1 MFAVKNKVFP
11 LEIHPPV
18 LQIVE
23 GKTSDFQR
31 EDRAVKPLHISQHQV
46 TVQHQIKDQKGMTI
60 EMFYEKAK
68 EAGEGV
74 GKQMWEMLTGA
85 VSEAAREAGNELKF
99 KKGNLTQEDVLQM
112 LETVQQ
118 NFDEYGNPTGQL
130 VCGSEFSEELRNR
143 EKEWREDKQF
153 LARTEAVINR
163 KRTEFNE
170 REARRRLVG

>member
-1 MFAVKNKVFP
+1 
-11 LEIHPPV
+11 
-18 LQIVE
+18 
-23 GKTSDFQR
+23 
-31 EDRAVKPLHISQHQV
+31 
-46 TVQHQIKDQKGMTI
+46 
-60 EMFYEKAK
+60 
-68 EAGEGV
+68 
-74 GKQMWEMLTGA
+74 
-85 VSEAAREAGNELKF
+85 
-99 KKGNLTQEDVLQM
+99 M